1 MPADLSLL
9 LRRLLMKSASWGAAA
24 MLRRTETRR
33 RPSKAG
39 EEVGWEGET
48 VRSLSEISASWDWYL
63 RKA

>member
-1 MPADLSLL
+1 
-9 LRRLLMKSASWGAAA
+9 

-48 VRSLSEISASWDWYL
+48 VRSLSEISASWVWYL

>member
-1 MPADLSLL
+1 
-9 LRRLLMKSASWGAAA
+9 

-48 VRSLSEISASWDWYL
+48 VRSLSEISASWVWYL
-63 RKA
+63 RKAELIGDYAMHDGWMGGILIC